1 MAILSAAQTND
12 FAKITRTAYDLAFQ
26 ISPIFL
32 VGGIVN
38 GIPGGVLPIILL
50 PGFIIGEAQGAL
62 SNLSLGSGDAFAEF
76 LPIPGSTIVNQTV
89 GMYPFANQQVAAN
102 ATIQQ
107 PLAISLRMIAPVK
120 DTAGYLTKLAIYES
134 ISTVLTNH
142 NNAGGAY
149 TVLTPAHVYTNCLL
163 LTITDITN
171 NDSKQQQIEWQWDF
185 IKPTITA
192 SDAAAAM
199 NGLMNKLTSGG
210 KVVSP
215 SWSQGFSNIGTGS
228 IP

>member
-76 LPIPGSTIVNQTV
+76 LPTPGS
-89 GMYPFANQQVAAN
+89 
-102 ATIQQ
+102 
-107 PLAISLRMIAPVK
+107 
-120 DTAGYLTKLAIYES
+120 
-134 ISTVLTNH
+134 
-142 NNAGGAY
+142 
-149 TVLTPAHVYTNCLL
+149 
-163 LTITDITN
+163 
-171 NDSKQQQIEWQWDF
+171 
-185 IKPTITA
+185 
-192 SDAAAAM
+192 
-199 NGLMNKLTSGG
+199 
-210 KVVSP
+210 
-215 SWSQGFSNIGTGS
+215 
-228 IP
+228 